1 MVSGE
6 EAEFH
11 ERIKIVESHYIFW
24 YVQALTSLRRDGWCG
39 CSFRKR
45 THISSLGKDER

>member
-11 ERIKIVESHYIFW
+11 ERIKRVECHYVFW
-24 YVQALTSLRRDGWCG
+24 YVLALTSLRQDGLCG
-39 CSFRKR
+39 RYLRKR
-45 THISSLGKDER
+45 KHISSFDKDE